1 MVCAELQNRRQD
13 GQHHKRLRTGIHA
26 RRRRTPY
33 LLVQHR
39 HNLEQGTE
47 VGTNLIDGRSSE
59 NSRLVTV
66 SAGVIPYHT
75 L

>member
-1 MVCAELQNRRQD
+1 MVCAELQDRRQD
-13 GQHHKRLRTGIHA
+13 GHRHKRLRTGIHA
-26 RRRRTPY
+26 RRRRTSYRP
-33 LLVQHR
+33 VQHR

-47 VGTNLIDGRSSE
+47 GGTNLIDGRSSE

-66 SAGVIPYHT
+66 PVVIPHT